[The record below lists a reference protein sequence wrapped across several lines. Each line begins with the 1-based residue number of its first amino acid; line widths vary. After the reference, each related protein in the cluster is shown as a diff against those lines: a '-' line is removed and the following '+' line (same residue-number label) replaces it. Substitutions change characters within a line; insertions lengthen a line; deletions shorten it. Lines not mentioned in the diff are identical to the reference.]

1 VPFESVESMPH
12 RPLHQSEVEA
22 IRTHPNVEAS
32 VTAGDTEDTAH
43 TLLLLFPDGR
53 VISVQYR
60 SDEWTKDVV
69 DRGVDV
75 DEFHETARELFRR
88 M

>member
-1 VPFESVESMPH
+1 MPD

-22 IRTHPNVEAS
+22 IRTHPDVTAS
-32 VTAGDTEDTAH
+32 VSAGDTEDTAH

-53 VISVQYR
+53 VVSAQYGPE
-60 SDEWTKDVV
+60 EWTKDVV

-75 DEFHETARELFRR
+75 DEFRETVEELMAR